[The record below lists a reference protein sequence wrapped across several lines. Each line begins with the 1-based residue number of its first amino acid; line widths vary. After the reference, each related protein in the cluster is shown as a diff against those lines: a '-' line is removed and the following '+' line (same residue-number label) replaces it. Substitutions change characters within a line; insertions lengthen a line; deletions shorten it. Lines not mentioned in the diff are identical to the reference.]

1 MAVLDWLCEMV
12 GDLADIQKEVIEE
25 DGYQRTEEEEFVWAI
40 GEELRNRKFSAKDFL
55 LRKY

>member
-1 MAVLDWLCEMV
+1 MLDWLCEMV